1 MKNMFNTCRLIIALT
16 FLSAFTAQAEDGS
29 KSTLDTLIVRLEGNN
44 QVRIIASSFGQMSTY
59 TKADSLLTLFAADA
73 QRANAGKDYN
83 NWPQTMHY
91 LVQAEGK
98 RRLKMQNNEFAEQEF
113 DLSKETYRL
122 EENLPAY
129 HYTVYD
135 LGSSVELHV
144 FLESADKIT
153 LLQQHSVDSAMKA
166 LLQFKKE
173 RKRYYR
179 MELNRENNTYSLGKT
194 KGLKLGAIEISPDI
208 NAYLIGNQWTPTI
221 GFEAKVMLRNKYG
234 VPSISFGGAMMSYV
248 FSDFSAGKFN
258 GFTHNIGYDGRLA
271 FNMNDMGNKPIWF
284 GMEGGV
290 IVGPEKGFTE
300 GFKGTAYRFAL
311 ITELHGLGFSFGGI
325 RDSYKRSIPTIGIR
339 LPF

>member
-16 FLSAFTAQAEDGS
+16 FLSAFTAQADDEP
-29 KSTLDTLIVRLEGNN
+29 KSMLDTLVVRLEGNN
-44 QVRIIASSFGQMSTY
+44 QVRIVAPSFAQMSTY
-59 TKADSLLTLFAADA
+59 KKADSLLTLFVADA
-73 QRANAGKDYN
+73 QRANAGKDYS

-98 RRLKMQNNEFAEQEF
+98 RRLKMQNNEFTEQEF
-113 DLSKETYRL
+113 DLSKEAYRL

-135 LGSSVELHV
+135 LRTSVELHV
-144 FLESADKIT
+144 YLESADKIM

-166 LLQFKKE
+166 LIQFKKE
-173 RKRYYR
+173 RRRYYR
-179 MELNRENNTYSLGKT
+179 MELDEQKGAFKLGKT
-194 KGLKLGAIEISPDI
+194 KGDKLDQIEISPDI

-221 GFEAKVMLRNKYG
+221 GFEAKLTLRNKYG
-234 VPSISFGGAMMSYV
+234 VPYISFGGAMMSYV

-258 GFTHNIGYDGRLA
+258 GFTHNIGYDGRVA
-271 FNMNDMGNKPIWF
+271 FNMSDRGAKPLWF
-284 GMEGGV
+284 GIEGGV
-290 IVGPEKGFTE
+290 IVGPEKGYTE
-300 GFKGTAYRFAL
+300 GFKGTAYRYAL
-311 ITELHGLGFSFGGI
+311 ITELHGLGFSFGAI